1 MNRAIVV
8 AVLFVFAFTGCAKKQ
23 PAADSNQP
31 QATVLL
37 RDGTTMAG
45 AVVESTPSEIKLLGS
60 DGVTRAVAM
69 NKVKSIDYGETA
81 AAQQPESAPPPQAT
95 APPPSSEAAPPPEPE
110 PKHEPHYRPTEAQ
123 VTTKTYVV
131 PAGTQV
137 PVRVEETI
145 DSGKGVEGQEY
156 AAEVTRDIH
165 DQAGAVVIP
174 RGANAEVVIKSATKG
189 NRFHGTSDLVLDLK
203 AVSVAGRMYR
213 VEAADVSQKGK
224 EGFGANKRT
233 AVHTGGG
240 AALGAIIG
248 AIAGG
253 GKGAAIGAGAGAG
266 AGAITQMVTKGGAIK
281 VPAETVLTFRLDAP
295 LHVVEAR

>member
-1 MNRAIVV
+1 MKRSIAIITLCC
-8 AVLFVFAFTGCAKKQ
+8 ALAGCAKKQ
-23 PAADSNQP
+23 PAANSNQP

-37 RDGTTMAG
+37 RDGTTLAG
-45 AVVESTPSEIKLLGS
+45 TVVESSPSEIKLLGS
-60 DGVTRAVAM
+60 DGVTRDVAM

-81 AAQQPESAPPPQAT
+81 AAQQPESAPPP
-95 APPPSSEAAPPPEPE
+95 PSAEPAPPPEPE
-110 PKHEPHYRPTEAQ
+110 PKHEPHYRPTEGQ

-145 DSGKGVEGQEY
+145 DSGKGVEGQIY
-156 AAEVTRDIH
+156 AAEVSRDIH
-165 DQAGAVVIP
+165 DEAGAVVIP
-174 RGANAEVVIKSATKG
+174 RGANAEVVIKSASKG
-189 NRFHGTSDLVLDLK
+189 NRFHGASDLVLDLK
-203 AVSVAGRMYR
+203 AVSVAGRMYK

-224 EGFGANKRT
+224 DGFGANKRT

-253 GKGAAIGAGAGAG
+253 GKGAAIGAGVGAG
-266 AGAITQMVTKGGAIK
+266 AGAVTQMITKGGAIK
-281 VPAETVLTFRLDAP
+281 VPAESVLTFRLDAP
-295 LHVVEAR
+295 LHVVAAH

>member
-1 MNRAIVV
+1 V
-8 AVLFVFAFTGCAKKQ
+8 KKQ

-37 RDGTTMAG
+37 RDGTTLAG
-45 AVVESTPSEIKLLGS
+45 TVVESTPSELKLLGS
-60 DGVTRAVAM
+60 DGVTRSVAM

-81 AAQQPESAPPPQAT
+81 AAQQPESAPPPN
-95 APPPSSEAAPPPEPE
+95 PEPAPPPEPE
-110 PKHEPHYRPTEAQ
+110 LKHEPHYRPTEAQ

-145 DSGKGVEGQEY
+145 DSGKAVEGQTF

-165 DQAGAVVIP
+165 DEAGAVVIP
-174 RGANAEVVIKSATKG
+174 RGTNSEIVIRSASKG
-189 NRFHGTSDLVLDLK
+189 NRFHGASDLVLALK
-203 AVSVAGRMYR
+203 AVSVAGRMYN

-224 EGFGANKRT
+224 DGFGANKRT
-233 AVHTGGG
+233 AIHTGGG

-266 AGAITQMVTKGGAIK
+266 AGAITQMITKGGSIK
-281 VPAETVLTFRLDAP
+281 VPAESVLTFRLDAP
-295 LHVVEAR
+295 LHVVEAH